1 MLFSALF
8 VREAI
13 SLGRE
18 QKGGGIDAKRW
29 ETIPTSQ
36 PTFVIPPME

>member
-13 SLGRE
+13 CLGRE
-18 QKGGGIDAKRW
+18 GGVDAKRW